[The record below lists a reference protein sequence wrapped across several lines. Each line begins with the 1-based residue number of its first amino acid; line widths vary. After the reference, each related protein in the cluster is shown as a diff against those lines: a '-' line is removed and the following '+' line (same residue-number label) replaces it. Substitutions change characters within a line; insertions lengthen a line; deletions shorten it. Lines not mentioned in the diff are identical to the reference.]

1 LKILLLSA
9 YDADSH
15 QYWRKGLVANFPQH
29 QWQVLTLAARYF
41 SWRVRGNSLSWA
53 FGEQAAIL
61 KQDYDLIIATSM
73 TDLSALRGFIPS
85 LASIPTL
92 VYFHENQFAYPTS
105 TKARTNVEPQIL
117 NLYTALAADQLV
129 FNSNYNLQTLLTGA
143 EQLLNKLPDQVPT
156 NIIALIKAKA
166 TVLPVPL
173 IESAT
178 GNQLA
183 TAAISTVWDQYGNLN
198 IQQRPLLIAWA
209 ARWEYDKGPV
219 KLLAIVK
226 ELVARRV
233 NFRLCIM
240 GQKFRQVPSEFA
252 TLQSEYAEYIDQ
264 FGYTESRA
272 EYQRWLAQAD
282 IFLSTAI
289 HEFQG
294 LSVLEAFNVN
304 CVPALPNRLVYPE
317 LFASQYL
324 YAADL
329 DLATEARAAC
339 QLMIEQ
345 WEMLKNAN
353 YFPAELDLSWK
364 KLKPSYQKV
373 IDQLLIAR
381 H

>member
-1 LKILLLSA
+1 MKILLLSA

-15 QYWRKGLVANFPQH
+15 QYWRKGLVANFPQY

-41 SWRVRGNSLSWA
+41 AWRVRGNSLSWA

-105 TKARTNVEPQIL
+105 TKARANVEPQIL
-117 NLYTALAADQLV
+117 NLYTALAADKLV
-129 FNSNYNLQTLLTGA
+129 FNSDYNLQTLLTGA
-143 EQLLNKLPDQVPT
+143 AQLLNKLPDQVPA

-178 GNQLA
+178 GQLT
-183 TAAISTVWDQYGNLN
+183 TAAISTVWDKYGGLN

-226 ELVARRV
+226 ELVTRRV

-252 TLQSEYAEYIDQ
+252 SLQSEFAEYIDQ
-264 FGYTESRA
+264 FGYADSRG

-282 IFLSTAI
+282 IFLSTAV

-294 LSVLEAFNVN
+294 LSVLEAFNAN
-304 CVPALPNRLVYPE
+304 CVPALPDRLVYPE
-317 LFASQYL
+317 LFTSKYL
-324 YAADL
+324 YESHL
-329 DLATEARAAC
+329 DLETEARAAC

-345 WEMLKNAN
+345 WAMLKNAN
-353 YFPAELDLSWK
+353 YSAVGPDCSWK
-364 KLKPSYQKV
+364 TLKPDYQK
-373 IDQLLIAR
+373 IIEDLL